1 MIRLLQSWLG
11 RRPLRFGL
19 ERDTRGRLRNSSFVS
34 FLASNNRKSL
44 NTDFQDTV
52 LRGRKLIRSAL
63 LLALVAGGAWVALE
77 SAHAFSIF
85 K

>member
-1 MIRLLQSWLG
+1 MLRLLQSWLG
-11 RRPLRFGL
+11 RRSLRFGL
-19 ERDTRGRLRNSSFVS
+19 ERDSRGRLRNSSFVS
-34 FLASNNRKSL
+34 FLASNNRKTL

-52 LRGRKLIRSAL
+52 LRGRRLARSVL